1 MKYLPSFRKNDEFQQ
16 KVNLVLLNMK
26 IEETKLRG
34 CYIFQPKVFKDER
47 GYFFES
53 FNQKTFEELTGEN
66 ISFVQDNQSFSAY
79 GTIRGL
85 HFQQGEFT
93 QAKLVRVLK
102 GNVLDIAVDLR
113 TDSGTYGEWVGVE
126 LSEENNLQL
135 FIPRGFAHG
144 FSVLSD
150 TAVFSYKCDNYYN
163 KLSEG
168 GIRFDDKKLNINW
181 QVPEDKMILSDKDLA
196 LPSFITHN

>member
-1 MKYLPSFRKNDEFQQ
+1 
-16 KVNLVLLNMK
+16 MK